1 MTMKTSKQDIGY
13 TTRESQVIERKQNTQ
28 ELRCF
33 EFSSKLN
40 AGSIKYFKRIV
51 IRFYFDL

>member
-1 MTMKTSKQDIGY
+1 MTMKTSKQDIAY

-33 EFSSKLN
+33 EFSSKLH